1 MMTVAFV
8 DCTVIVGVDIVIN
21 QDDDYSNDD
30 DENDDANC
38 SCFII

>member
-1 MMTVAFV
+1 MTVAFV
-8 DCTVIVGVDIVIN
+8 DFAVVVGVDIVIN
-21 QDDDYSNDD
+21 QEDDYSNDD